1 MFITLVILLAI
12 RIPYLAVEV
21 EVKLVSLGRFMFLA
35 LDISK
40 HFQKSSTRV
49 SVIQKTKLIWDDTLR
64 KVADTDRSQGTH
76 PASDNGMNIE
86 FDLVTLSISGLAGPG
101 LQNGVCLS
109 GCRKSVLKGD
119 LEEHLPSP
127 PT

>member
-1 MFITLVILLAI
+1 M
-12 RIPYLAVEV
+12 
-21 EVKLVSLGRFMFLA
+21 
-35 LDISK
+35 
-40 HFQKSSTRV
+40 
-49 SVIQKTKLIWDDTLR
+49 DDTFR

-76 PASDNGMNIE
+76 PASDNGTNIE

-119 LEEHLPSP
+119 LEEHLPSL